1 MLIETPRLFLREVQM
16 EDEASLY
23 RYCNPEPVR
32 RYLMMD
38 DLSPAQWHEYCV
50 QMTQS
55 GRDYAL
61 VLRETGEAIG
71 KLHLQ
76 DDDLRF
82 DVNSIGM
89 AYEIGQPFMRR
100 GLMTEAIR
108 GFLPYLFQTL
118 GYDCLTVRVL
128 APNVASRRLMEALG
142 FTQEAYLRRAVHAF
156 RTTGEIY
163 DDVIFSLQRE
173 DWEAARGA
181 GRL

>member
-1 MLIETPRLFLREVQM
+1 
-16 EDEASLY
+16 
-23 RYCNPEPVR
+23 
-32 RYLMMD
+32 
-38 DLSPAQWHEYCV
+38 
-50 QMTQS
+50 MTQS

-76 DDDLRF
+76 DDDIRF

-89 AYEIGQPFMRR
+89 AYEIGQPFMRM